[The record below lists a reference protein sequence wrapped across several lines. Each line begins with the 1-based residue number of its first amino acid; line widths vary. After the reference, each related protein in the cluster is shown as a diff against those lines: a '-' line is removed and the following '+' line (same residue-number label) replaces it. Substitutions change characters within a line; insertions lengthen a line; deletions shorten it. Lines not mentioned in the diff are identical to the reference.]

1 MASLFPLVEVPDAA
15 KTETGTAKLYREV
28 QWDYTKNCPVWR
40 GGRPVIVTGL
50 EAVKS
55 WAAMALQTLR
65 RSKDIFSPHY
75 GCDLDTLA
83 GHPFSDAVRQSEASR
98 MVRECLMINP
108 YITDVQQISVDFSGS
123 TVSMSCRI
131 TTVYGEV
138 NIHGN

>member
-1 MASLFPLVEVPDAA
+1 MASLFPLVEVPDTA

-28 QWDYTKNCPVWR
+28 QWDYARNCPVWR

-55 WAAMALQTLR
+55 WAWMTVQTIR
-65 RSKDIFSPHY
+65 RSKDIFSNNH
-75 GCDLDTLA
+75 GCDLNTLA
-83 GHPFSDAVRQSEASR
+83 GRPFSEAVRQSEASR
-98 MVRECLMINP
+98 VLRECLMVNP

-123 TVSMSCRI
+123 TVSMSCCI

-138 NIHGN
+138 IIRGN